1 MSRWQFLLCKRSAR
15 STPKCLPNKVLG
27 ENVQRSEKI
36 SNMPCAT
43 CAQLNIYH
51 IHTYVYLWQVH
62 VLHVLPAANANGNS

>member
-36 SNMPCAT
+36 SNMHVAQHVRSLIYIIYIHIFVAGT
-43 CAQLNIYH
+43 CVACVACSERQ
-51 IHTYVYLWQVH
+51 WQ
-62 VLHVLPAANANGNS
+62 